1 VSYSSTGLGRIATGA
16 VFLAAGALWAAAAL
30 GADAANAGDK
40 SLAQQIFEAM
50 AQDPGTKPGYRVA
63 HAKGIVCE
71 GTFVPSAGAAKLSKA
86 AHFQGGSVPV
96 TIRFS
101 DGPADPFIAD
111 NSHDAGPRGMAV
123 RFTLPGGGLTDV
135 EGQAHNGFA
144 VGTGE
149 EFLAL
154 LKAAGATDPSR
165 PHPWP
170 IEAFLGAHPRALTFV
185 QDNAVV
191 PASFGSAAY
200 FSNTAFVFVNKDGAK
215 QAGRYQLLPV
225 AGRRNLSDDEAK
237 AMSPNF
243 LTEELRTRLA
253 NGPVKFRLVV
263 QLANAG
269 DPTNDPS
276 LVWPDDRRTV
286 EMGTISVTSIV
297 ADSDAAQKA
306 LVFFPTALTDG
317 IELSDDPL
325 PALRTSAYAMSFARR
340 QQPQ

>member
-1 VSYSSTGLGRIATGA
+1 MNSSFSALQRIAAGA
-16 VFLAAGALWAAAAL
+16 AILAGGALWAAAAP
-30 GADAANAGDK
+30 GADAEDK

-50 AQDPGTKPGYRVA
+50 AQDPGAKPGYRVA

-71 GTFVPSAGAAKLSKA
+71 GTFVPSAGAATLSKA

-96 TIRFS
+96 TVRFS
-101 DGPADPFIAD
+101 DGSANPFVPD
-111 NSHDAGPRGMAV
+111 NSHNAGPRGMAV

-154 LKAAGATDPSR
+154 VKAAAATDPSR

-170 IEAFLGAHPRALTFV
+170 IEAFLGAHPRALKFV
-185 QDNAVV
+185 QGTAVV
-191 PASFGSAAY
+191 PASFGTAAY
-200 FSNTAFVFVNKDGAK
+200 FSNNAFVFVNKDGVK
-215 QAGRYQLLPV
+215 QAGRYQFLPL
-225 AGRRNLSDDEAK
+225 AARRDLSDDEAK

-243 LTEELRTRLA
+243 LSEELRRRLA

-269 DPTNDPS
+269 DPTNDAS
-276 LVWPDDRRTV
+276 LVWPDDRRTI
-286 EMGTISVTSIV
+286 EMGTISVTSVV
-297 ADSDAAQKA
+297 ADSDTAQKA

-325 PALRTSAYAMSFARR
+325 PALRTSAYALSFARR
-340 QQPQ
+340 QQASQ